1 MKACKFVYT
10 NGFVRGRTILR
21 PCLPIPPMDT
31 IRFDLK
37 RREGRKVMRDVVIYM
52 RPDEAVAAA
61 AVLLHAVWNQ
71 MVTP

>member
-1 MKACKFVYT
+1 MRACKFVYT
-10 NGFVRGRTILR
+10 NGYVQAR
-21 PCLPIPPMDT
+21 PVKPRKPIPPLDT

-61 AVLLHAVWNQ
+61 AVLLHAVWDQ
-71 MVTP
+71 MVHV